1 MIVLQKKLEWSK
13 FKLAVS
19 AEVMMNQMIDL
30 MLQQILRT
38 VLAAFWYPRIPE
50 GIPVLVQV
58 DVVRNEGV
66 QVRDGVKQARDLD
79 FMDSALG
86 VTLAT
91 KACIVS

>member
-1 MIVLQKKLEWSK
+1 
-13 FKLAVS
+13 
-19 AEVMMNQMIDL
+19 MIDL

-38 VLAAFWYPRIPE
+38 VLTAFWNARIPV
-50 GIPVLVQV
+50 GIQVLVQV

-86 VTLAT
+86 IALLT
-91 KACIVS
+91 KARKVS

>member
-1 MIVLQKKLEWSK
+1 MIVFQKKLQCSK
-13 FKLAVS
+13 FKLTVS
-19 AEVMMNQMIDL
+19 AEVMMNKMIDL

-38 VLAAFWYPRIPE
+38 VLTAFWYPC
-50 GIPVLVQV
+50 IPVLVHV
-58 DVVRNEGV
+58 DAVRNEGV
-66 QVRDGVKQARDLD
+66 QVGDGIKHARDLD